1 MANKDCTAHKGGVH
15 AATPYVHSHRYFEG
29 DDTDLLHQQLASK
42 GKMIKDDGQ
51 SFEASGLIVQF
62 VDWHVY
68 VSEIVGER

>member
-1 MANKDCTAHKGGVH
+1 
-15 AATPYVHSHRYFEG
+15 
-29 DDTDLLHQQLASK
+29 
-42 GKMIKDDGQ
+42 MIKDDGQ